1 METRITRPGNAS
13 DLELH
18 VKPILEFSRHAQSA
32 SEQAESPICQ
42 AIEAVLERL
51 LAPAAEL
58 EVLRR
63 KKILTCEE
71 VEQLYNIKTGTLR
84 NMRTQGRGPR
94 YIMYGSK
101 VLYRHQDIENY
112 LETRTYPTTG

>member
-1 METRITRPGNAS
+1 METRIVRPGNAR
-13 DLELH
+13 DMELH
-18 VKPILEFSRHAQSA
+18 AKSLQEIRRHAQDA

-42 AIEAVLERL
+42 AMEAVLERL
-51 LAPAAEL
+51 LAPVAEL
-58 EVLRR
+58 EMLRR
-63 KKILTCEE
+63 KKILTSEE